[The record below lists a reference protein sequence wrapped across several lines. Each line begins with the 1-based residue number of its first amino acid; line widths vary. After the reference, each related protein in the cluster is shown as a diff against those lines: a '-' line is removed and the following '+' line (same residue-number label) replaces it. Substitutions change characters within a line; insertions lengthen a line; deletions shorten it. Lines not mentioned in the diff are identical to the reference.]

1 MKQFLQKLKQGLKEA
16 WKRLTSSKVA
26 WMALPAAV
34 AQIVLAVTGTDI
46 SATINTIFAA
56 LWSLLTVFL
65 AVNNPTDK
73 QNF

>member
-1 MKQFLQKLKQGLKEA
+1 MKGFWEKVKAFFKTT

-46 SATINTIFAA
+46 SSTINTIFAA
-56 LWSLLTVFL
+56 FWSLLTVFL
-65 AVNNPTDK
+65 AANNPTDK
-73 QNF
+73 ENY